1 MKLIKKIIIDVLYV
15 SKLTGTNNKKVLIAL
30 SVFFSQLSA
39 LTDLFLIAVF
49 SFLITEQMTQIVLV
63 NDILNFVIKNK
74 LLIVPVVFFRFGF
87 QYLQSMILKNIEY
100 RVDKNLK
107 IYLLKEI
114 YDKRNYSVADSYFYI
129 NVLSGH
135 VSFFYSSI
143 ASFLNS
149 IFQIFLFSLY
159 LFISNPNTII
169 LFSAGSL
176 ILIIPTRKLIS
187 IARSY
192 MHISYEKGRESNT
205 EIQRAVENMFLI
217 KILKKDSEE
226 LENFSNTL
234 QSFNLSMLQNH
245 RYSLITGYLPS
256 FLTLFLLSLFL
267 SLGSYT
273 EYLTL
278 DFIGVTLKLFQSLG
292 SLSNSVNR
300 IVNSHVHIEKFH
312 DLDENKIKLEKEN
325 YSIVNSDNVKFNNV
339 TFKYF
344 NSNENIFNNIN
355 LSIPRNTHTL
365 LLGPNGSGKSTLIG
379 LVAGIYY
386 AKEGN
391 VTSFSDKFGYIGAT
405 PLIFESTLR
414 ENLLYG
420 NENIIE
426 DSVLIE
432 KLKEL
437 DTFKESNSYSL
448 DRIVS
453 NKSLSSGQMQK
464 IAFIRALVSNTE
476 ILLLD
481 EATANLDSISKI
493 TIFKLLKSKNLTI
506 INSTHDPQSFED
518 ADNQLVISIVNG
530 NREVHLKSLK

>member
-1 MKLIKKIIIDVLYV
+1 M
-15 SKLTGTNNKKVLIAL
+15 
-30 SVFFSQLSA
+30 F
-39 LTDLFLIAVF
+39 
-49 SFLITEQMTQIVLV
+49 
-63 NDILNFVIKNK
+63 
-74 LLIVPVVFFRFGF
+74 FFRFGF
-87 QYLQSMILKNIEY
+87 QYLQSIILKNIEF

-159 LFISNPNTII
+159 LFISNPNTIF

-355 LSIPRNTHTL
+355 LSIPRNSHTL